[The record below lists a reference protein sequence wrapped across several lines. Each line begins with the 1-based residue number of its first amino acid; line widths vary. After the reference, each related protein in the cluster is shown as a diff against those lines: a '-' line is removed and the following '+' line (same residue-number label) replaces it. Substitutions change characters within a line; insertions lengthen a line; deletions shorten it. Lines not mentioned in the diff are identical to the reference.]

1 MAAGATQRRATSW
14 AYSRLSGGFLDR
26 RSFLDRLTALGMFG
40 GLRVAAAF
48 PGPIEGRSRL
58 SGGDHL
64 ETIGIQ
70 LYSVRRELALD
81 FEGTLA
87 RVASI
92 GYQEVE
98 FAGYFDRRPKAV
110 RAILDRY
117 RLAAPSVHVPIE
129 VARQDW
135 AGALAAANVIGHRYV
150 VLPWLPPESRRTLD
164 DFKRLAAECN
174 RLGQEAKRAGLRF
187 AYHNHD
193 FEFAPL
199 DGRLPYDVLLA
210 ETDPA
215 DVALELDL
223 FWITKGGQDPLR
235 YFARYPG
242 RFEMVHVKDSSG
254 PPEHRQVN
262 VGQGTIDFGHILGRR
277 QEAGIRHLFVEHD
290 DPTDPL
296 AFARASFDYL
306 KRLELGNS

>member
-1 MAAGATQRRATSW
+1 M
-14 AYSRLSGGFLDR
+14 L
-26 RSFLDRLTALGMFG
+26 G
-40 GLRVAAAF
+40 GLRGAAAF
-48 PGPIEGRSRL
+48 AGTEDRSRL
-58 SGGDHL
+58 RDGQHL

-70 LYSVRRELALD
+70 LYSLRRELARD

-87 RVASI
+87 RIASI
-92 GYQEVE
+92 GYKEVE
-98 FAGYFDRRPKAV
+98 FAGYFDRRPKEV
-110 RAILDRY
+110 RPILDRY
-117 RLAAPSVHVPIE
+117 RLSAPSAHVPIE

-135 AGALAAANVIGHRYV
+135 AGALAAANVVGHRYL

-164 DFKRLAAECN
+164 DFKRLASECN
-174 RLGQEAKRAGLRF
+174 RLGQEAKRAGLRL

-215 DVALELDL
+215 RVGLELDL
-223 FWITKGGQDPLR
+223 FWITKGGQDPLK

-254 PPEHRQVN
+254 PPEHHQVN
-262 VGQGTIDFGHILGRR
+262 VGQGTIDFGRILGRC
-277 QEAGIRHLFVEHD
+277 QQAGIRHLFVEHD
-290 DPTDPL
+290 DPADPL
-296 AFARASFDYL
+296 VFARTSYDYL
-306 KRLELGNS
+306 KRLELGKS